1 MLERIE
7 IEPEEGSANASII
20 WLHGLGASGDD
31 FAPIV
36 PQLKLDESIYARFIF
51 PHAPQRAITFNGG
64 LEMPAW
70 YDFTINGIEREINP
84 DHLLEIRQQVCELI
98 QLEID
103 RGVKSDRIVLAGFSQ
118 GGAIAYDVAFCCEK
132 PLAGLMA
139 MSTYIADFS
148 VLEHAIQSA
157 NFPVHIFHGT
167 QDQVVPLSLGEKAKL
182 ALERK
187 GWHPEYSLYSMDHSV
202 CLAQIR
208 DISRFLNRVLA

>member
-1 MLERIE
+1 MLEHIE
-7 IEPEEGSANASII
+7 IEPEAGMVNACII

-36 PQLKLDESIYARFIF
+36 PQLKLDESIHARFIF

-64 LEMPAW
+64 VNMSAW
-70 YDFTINGIEREINP
+70 YDFTIEGVERKVNSQ
-84 DHLLEIRQQVCELI
+84 HLLEVRQQIEQLI
-98 QLEID
+98 QQEVD
-103 RGVKSDRIVLAGFSQ
+103 RGIPSDRIVLAGFSQ

-139 MSTYIADFS
+139 MSTYVADFS
-148 VLEHAIQSA
+148 VLEHAAQPTH
-157 NFPVHIFHGT
+157 FPVHIFHGT

-187 GWHPEYSLYSMDHSV
+187 GWHPEYSLYAMDHSV
-202 CLAQIR
+202 CLAQVR
-208 DISRFLNRVLA
+208 DISRFLNKVLA